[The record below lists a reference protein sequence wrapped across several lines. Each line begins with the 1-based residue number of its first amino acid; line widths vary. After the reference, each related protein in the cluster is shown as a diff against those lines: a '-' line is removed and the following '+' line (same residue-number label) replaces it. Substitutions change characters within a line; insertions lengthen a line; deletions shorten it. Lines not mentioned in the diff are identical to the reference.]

1 MKREFDVVPP
11 DLRLTWWLPALAF
24 IAGLAGIAFAA
35 RQDAAAWL
43 VSPVL
48 LLAIVLIG
56 VAVQRRRVVLDEG
69 VLRIDAG
76 FTSRRIP
83 VSELLPAQARIV
95 NLAERIEMRPWLKSF
110 GLGTR
115 LPGYCAGYFRARD
128 RVRIFA
134 LVTDSSR
141 VLVLPETSGRRLL
154 LSLKQ
159 PQALLDALRAL
170 ESAHLRPSG

>member
-1 MKREFDVVPP
+1 M
-11 DLRLTWWLPALAF
+11 
-24 IAGLAGIAFAA
+24 
-35 RQDAAAWL
+35 
-43 VSPVL
+43 L

-56 VAVQRRRVVLDEG
+56 VDVRRRRVVLDEG
-69 VLRIDAG
+69 VLRIDAV

-83 VSELLPAQARIV
+83 APELLPAQARIV
-95 NLAERIEMRPWLKSF
+95 NLAEHIEMRPWLRSF

-128 RVRIFA
+128 PVRIFA

-141 VLVLPETSGRRLL
+141 VLVLPERSGRRLL
-154 LSLKQ
+154 ISVKQ

-170 ESAHLRPSG
+170 ESTHLRRSG